1 MIYAWLASIGGKALA
16 ILAGVL
22 LCMGVL
28 AYIGHVRKENVRLT
42 QTVARLEAD
51 AALLAASGR
60 IALRLAGQQRDARE
74 KLEPE
79 LEKLKH
85 ALLTREL
92 PKLPPACDRKL
103 DLQRDA
109 LEWLQH
115 GWASGRLA
123 ESQSRRQADPD
134 KLSGDAGKGDG
145 GTGIGGLF
153 RRAWRGGK

>member
-51 AALLAASGR
+51 AALLQANA
-60 IALRLAGQQRDARE
+60 RLAIRLTQKQTDARE

-79 LEKLKH
+79 LEKLRN
-85 ALLTREL
+85 ALLTRKL
-92 PKLPPACDRKL
+92 PKETADCRAHL
-103 DLQRDA
+103 DLVRDA
-109 LEWLQH
+109 VRWVQ
-115 GWASGRLA
+115 SGKAGGGAGTPAANVPAAAAKLPKGRDCDGRA
-123 ESQSRRQADPD
+123 GTCPVRR
-134 KLSGDAGKGDG
+134 
-145 GTGIGGLF
+145 
-153 RRAWRGGK
+153 